1 MAAVSL
7 HPLASRSGVQSATW
21 VSVEIPQCDALDAQ
35 STPTLSA
42 QDADDSRL
50 QNIYGSSPTTR
61 AISPNPFH
69 DNRGC
74 PTPPPDHQTDDEEEE
89 NIEQDDQYHCCWQG
103 EINASDVHGLHYDDL
118 DSFPPLVA
126 QKEEGQ
132 NPSPPIRAMT
142 AEQFARV
149 QQQYAELDVAHSIL
163 FPFLHGVDGDNV
175 AQNAFF
181 RAPLT
186 GMPTPLYRGLTVIR
200 ADMPTQEQRYA
211 MNRKRA
217 SSSASRLS
225 HAAGSHRSRTDS
237 LATTA
242 STFSNDSN
250 SSSSEE
256 ENSLGELAS
265 YPNAVTT
272 SNSTTSVSSS
282 TTCSDHSRNSSLF
295 SRAMSSDTS
304 ASSTCL
310 DSDTFKAAEATVYH
324 AQASRHRNLHF
335 RRSPVHEPQ
344 PHHSFLNSTILPH
357 EVISP
362 PLMANLET
370 NSLEVARQCT
380 LPTANHCWI
389 NGATFLKPKQADGIS
404 LRNFKTQCAK
414 YATISDIV
422 VYCPTGLHD
431 GVYTLAQWVRQAQE
445 ACFQERVE
453 RGLGGLRYNVF
464 VVTDSF
470 DIFDRDYPHLIA
482 VDGSGFS
489 RNRID
494 FVERERDEMQRF
506 TEATEIDENVWMGN
520 TGNVPYST
528 DEYDQQGSS
537 VSLDSYLPQEV
548 NPNAFS
554 ICIEAVEQADMPNL
568 SQLSHAS
575 HYLDAFE
582 ATAIFEA
589 NSKEALRELEEE
601 DESELDDERPSLGP
615 NGWSPAGCGKRN
627 SYRRSMPAFRQQFL
641 YPPPHNI
648 IHFKTVAS
656 GSCFMED
663 VAEEDAIENIVNMCI
678 WIKKQSCPVT
688 KSSSSH
694 GSLLHGALRY
704 GRSSNNNNNNNN
716 NTWPKHRQQLPR
728 RVLLHCSDG
737 YTDTSI
743 LGLAYLMYSRQL
755 TLPEAYLDLQNRC
768 NRCFFVYG
776 KDIAFLQRLSQR
788 LAVESKALYGAPER
802 SRSFNWSINS
812 SNDDVS
818 SSRFNNR
825 RSSSARR
832 YSNEDGHSEQSV
844 WARGLAAA
852 TGLVSQSSPSGKR
865 SNGNLRGSSSV
876 NGHEMTRTNTPTPRK
891 STPTPPSPTQDMP
904 NGIKIAQD
912 YRWFTNRNF
921 QGSFPSKILPFLY
934 LGNLSHAM
942 NPGMLHAI
950 GITHVVSVGE
960 SALVPPDVEESVFG
974 TAAALQCG
982 SNIKHHR
989 KKKGSFGSPCDS
1001 RSDSLW
1007 EEERQGRIS
1016 VLDLHNVSDDGIDSL
1031 RPHMNRAIEYIEQAR
1046 LQGGKVLVHCR
1057 VGVSRSAT
1065 ICIAYVMA
1073 HCDLSMIESFLLVRS
1088 RRMNVL
1094 TQPTLLFV
1102 WEMRG
1107 FEAHLARL
1115 KDKKA
1120 RQIEQANGDSVMRD
1134 VHDEGFSLAA
1144 LSISSTDSLE
1154 QNGQLTLPQSDQS
1167 PFDQLNVDIG
1177 AGAGSVYGFEVKDYQ
1192 IKPFNSGSLTQ
1203 LSYYSAKL
1211 THGYFCK
1218 LLSELNA
1225 RYMVV

>member
-7 HPLASRSGVQSATW
+7 HPLASRSGIQSATV
-21 VSVEIPQCDALDAQ
+21 VSVEIPSCEAIDAQ
-35 STPTLSA
+35 LTPTLSA
-42 QDADDSRL
+42 EEADDSRL
-50 QNIYGSSPTTR
+50 QHLYGSSPTTR
-61 AISPNPFH
+61 AISPSPFQ
-69 DNRGC
+69 DDRCC
-74 PTPPPDHQTDDEEEE
+74 PTPPSHHQV
-89 NIEQDDQYHCCWQG
+89 DDQDQDEHQCCWQD
-103 EINASDVHGLHYDDL
+103 EIDADDIYGLQYEDL
-118 DSFPPLVA
+118 EIFPPLVA
-126 QKEEGQ
+126 QQEEGQ
-132 NPSPPIRAMT
+132 GPPPPIRAMT
-142 AEQFARV
+142 AEQFA
-149 QQQYAELDVAHSIL
+149 QIQEQYANLDVPHSVL

-200 ADMPTQEQRYA
+200 ADMPTQEQRFA

-225 HAAGSHRSRTDS
+225 HIASSHRSRTDS

-256 ENSLGELAS
+256 ENSVGELVS
-265 YPNAVTT
+265 YPNVVTT
-272 SNSTTSVSSS
+272 SNSATSVSSS

-310 DSDTFKAAEATVYH
+310 DSDTLKAAEAAAYH
-324 AQASRHRNLHF
+324 AQASRHRNLHL
-335 RRSPVHEPQ
+335 RRSPVHEAQPQ
-344 PHHSFLNSTILPH
+344 HSLLNSTVLPY
-357 EVISP
+357 EVITP

-370 NSLEVARQCT
+370 NSLEVARQST
-380 LPTANHCWI
+380 LPTANQCWI

-445 ACFQERVE
+445 ACFQERVA

-464 VVTDSF
+464 VIIDSF
-470 DIFDRDYPHLIA
+470 DVFEREQPHLIA

-506 TEATEIDENVWMGN
+506 TEATEIDDNVWMGN

-528 DEYDQQGSS
+528 DEYDHQGST

-582 ATAIFEA
+582 ATAMFEA

-615 NGWSPAGCGKRN
+615 NGWSPAGNGKRN

-648 IHFKTVAS
+648 IHFKTLAS
-656 GSCFMED
+656 GSCYMDD
-663 VAEEDAIENIVNMCI
+663 VAEDDAIENIVNMCT
-678 WIKKQSCPVT
+678 WIKKQACPAS
-688 KSSSSH
+688 KSTSSH

-704 GRSSNNNNNNNN
+704 GRSNSSSNNNNNNNN
-716 NTWPKHRQQLPR
+716 NSTWPKHQQQLPR

-776 KDIAFLQRLSQR
+776 KDVPFLQRLAQR

-802 SRSFNWSINS
+802 SRSFNWSMNS

-818 SSRFNNR
+818 SSRFTNR
-825 RSSSARR
+825 RSSSGRR
-832 YSNEDGHSEQSV
+832 YSNEEGHSEQSV

-852 TGLVSQSSPSGKR
+852 TGLVSQSPSGKR

-876 NGHEMTRTNTPTPRK
+876 NGQEMTRTNTPTPRK
-891 STPTPPSPTQDMP
+891 STPTPPSPTHDMSS
-904 NGIKIAQD
+904 GIKNAQD
-912 YRWFTNRNF
+912 HRWFNNPNF
-921 QGSFPSKILPFLY
+921 QGSFPSKILPFLF

-974 TAAALQCG
+974 AAAALQCG

-989 KKKGSFGSPCDS
+989 KKKASFGNSCES

-1007 EEERQGRIS
+1007 EEERHGRIS
-1016 VLDLHNVSDDGIDSL
+1016 VLNLQNVSDDGIDSL

-1107 FEAHLARL
+1107 FEAELARL
-1115 KDKKA
+1115 KESKA
-1120 RQIEQANGDSVMRD
+1120 RRIEEAANGDSIMRD

-1144 LSISSTDSLE
+1144 LSISSSDSLD
-1154 QNGQLTLPQSDQS
+1154 QNGPSTQSQTAQAS
-1167 PFDQLNVDIG
+1167 SNQLNVDIG
-1177 AGAGSVYGFEVKDYQ
+1177 AGAGIVYGFQVKDYQ
-1192 IKPFNSGSLTQ
+1192 TKPFNSGSLTG
-1203 LSYYSAKL
+1203 LNYLSAKL